1 MESQPDSARKH
12 ASRQATE
19 WSVLLRDDPDD
30 ADLRRRFEAWRA
42 ASPLHAEAWRSTERA
57 SDLTDR
63 ALPAFAHEWRPHLD
77 GPPASRPAQALD
89 AVRRGSRRTWLVPAA
104 SLALAAAVAF
114 VAAPMV
120 LLRLQADHIADT
132 AEVRRI
138 PLEDG
143 SEVTLAP
150 GSAIA
155 VAYRPGER
163 RVQLLK
169 GEAFFAVTPDPARP
183 FRVEAR
189 MVEAA
194 VLGTSFDV
202 RLDDSAVTVA
212 VAEGTVRVTGAA
224 RGETLQA
231 GQSLRVDRAG
241 LGMRGSEPPEMVS
254 AWRRGQ
260 LYLQNRPLGE
270 AVESLRRYFPGS
282 IVIADFGL
290 ADRPTTGVFNLGDPE
305 EALRGMAQAHG
316 VTVRRITPWLLVL
329 SRS

>member
-1 MESQPDSARKH
+1 MEGEPISARKR
-12 ASRQATE
+12 ASREATD
-19 WSVLLRDDPDD
+19 WSILLRDDPDD
-30 ADLRRRFEAWRA
+30 ADLRRRFETWRA
-42 ASPLHAEAWRSTERA
+42 ESPLHAEAWLRTERV
-57 SDLTDR
+57 SDLADQ
-63 ALPAFAHEWRPHLD
+63 ALPAFAHEWKAGPGPAHGRAPARP
-77 GPPASRPAQALD
+77 
-89 AVRRGSRRTWLVPAA
+89 AVRRARRPAWFLPAA

-114 VAAPMV
+114 IAAPVV

-132 AEVRRI
+132 AEIRSI
-138 PLEDG
+138 ALEDG
-143 SEVTLAP
+143 SAVTLAP

-169 GEAFFAVTPDPARP
+169 GEAFFAVKPDSSRP

-189 MVEAA
+189 TVEAS

-202 RLDDSAVTVA
+202 RLGEGVVTVA

-224 RGETLQA
+224 TGQVLEA
-231 GQSLRVDRAG
+231 GQSLSVDRAG
-241 LGMRGSEPPEMVS
+241 HGTRGSEPPEMVS

-270 AVESLRRYFPGS
+270 AIDDLRRYFPGS
-282 IVIADFGL
+282 IVIADVGL

-316 VTVRRITPWLLVL
+316 ATVRRITPWLLVV
-329 SRS
+329 SRF

>member
-1 MESQPDSARKH
+1 MERQPDPARKR
-12 ASRQATE
+12 ASREATE
-19 WSVLLRDDPDD
+19 WSILLREEPDD
-30 ADLRRRFEAWRA
+30 ADLRRRFETWRVE
-42 ASPLHAEAWRSTERA
+42 SPLHAEAWLRTERVSGLA
-57 SDLTDR
+57 DQ
-63 ALPAFAHEWRPHLD
+63 ALPAFAHEWKTDPGPAHGRAPARP
-77 GPPASRPAQALD
+77 
-89 AVRRGSRRTWLVPAA
+89 AVRRARRPAWFLPAA

-114 VAAPMV
+114 IAAPVV

-132 AEVRRI
+132 AEIRSV

-169 GEAFFAVTPDPARP
+169 GEAFFVVKPDATRP

-189 MVEAA
+189 AVEAS
-194 VLGTSFDV
+194 VLGTRFDV
-202 RLDDSAVTVA
+202 HLGESAVTVA
-212 VAEGTVRVTGAA
+212 VAEGTVRVTGEATA
-224 RGETLQA
+224 EVLEA
-231 GQSLRVDRAG
+231 GQSLSVDRVG
-241 LGMRGSEPPEMVS
+241 RGTRGSEPPEMVS

-260 LYLQNRPLGE
+260 LYLRSRPLGE
-270 AVESLRRYFPGS
+270 AIDDLRRYFPGS
-282 IVIADFGL
+282 IVVADFGL

-305 EALRGMAQAHG
+305 EALRGMAKAHG
-316 VTVRRITPWLLVL
+316 ATVRRITPWLLIV